1 MESEVIVDL
10 VNRVCEHEGANEER
24 RLLQQ
29 VMLKCDVDSTQWL
42 WDSLLPVEECVFS
55 MLLSL

>member
-1 MESEVIVDL
+1 MESEVIVQL
-10 VNRVCEHEGANEER
+10 VNRVCDHEGANEER

-42 WDSLLPVEECVFS
+42 WDGLMPIEECACSVF
-55 MLLSL
+55 LSL